1 MPRTC
6 TICRHPERAE
16 IDRALIAG
24 EASRVIARHTAVS
37 RDAVFRHSQHLSLT
51 LVKSHEAAEITHADS
66 LLDQLQE
73 LQADARRIKRKA
85 EADKDYRSALAGVR
99 ELVRIVE
106 VMARISGEIEERTRL
121 AVAIVKPVEEMTC
134 EELTAELE
142 RIDEIERLARK
153 VLPPGPDR
161 MP

>member
-1 MPRTC
+1 
-6 TICRHPERAE
+6 
-16 IDRALIAG
+16 
-24 EASRVIARHTAVS
+24 
-37 RDAVFRHSQHLSLT
+37 LSLT